1 MTLHPIL
8 ALDQVIEEY
17 RDYLRTEFRAKD
29 LALKDAL
36 ERELDQPLFLAQEPF
51 FQAHRPFRPGKRWDE
66 LPLDPR
72 LARVMAERARRHGA
86 ARPEYAFLHQS
97 DAILNLL
104 APDPRPLVV
113 TTGTGSGK
121 TEAFLLPV
129 IQNALEDAARYS
141 RSGLTAILV
150 YPMNALANDQFIR
163 IQEYLQ
169 GAGFGGTVRVA
180 QYDRGTGQAE
190 REALHRNP
198 PHILLTNYMMLEYLL
213 VRPADRD
220 GIFANHRCRYL
231 VLDEIHTYR
240 GTLGANIALLVR
252 RLQAHL
258 RRARQDWLPQ
268 VAEHARRYP
277 ALVPVGTSATIKSL
291 AVEGL
296 SPEEAR
302 RQRDAD
308 VQDFFARLTGADPA
322 AILVFGEDVE
332 EIAIPA
338 EAAYP
343 PRPTDPGPLNPA
355 NPEGVRLALCRLAGV
370 PANTPVADAA
380 RRCRLIWDL
389 NHWLVAAPLSVSQL
403 VAKLR
408 AEVPARRD
416 VPEPALRREVE
427 AALLA
432 GAALPD
438 GVPGAL
444 RLRAHRFIRGGWR
457 FHRCLNPNCGR
468 LYPMGEERC
477 AGCNWPTAPVYICRN
492 CGADYLRFVGDPLND
507 ALRPSALE
515 TEGPEWML
523 YEPGRFES
531 SAAADSEDFV
541 AEDEEAAPRPGRRG
555 GYALPTQ
562 MKHRPVHTGSFDPA
576 NLLFSSNEADYP
588 LKVVLAP
595 ARTQCL
601 CCGGTAG
608 SHNVITPIALGTSAA
623 LKVLSEGLLEALDEA
638 NRGRPDHDG
647 KERLLVFSDSRQD
660 AAHQARFIIFASRY
674 DRMRRALVQLLRRE
688 GALSIQRAVELL
700 GELGLASRDNPH
712 VPEGPARRIPQ
723 EALARIRAWE
733 EAPLLDDLAI
743 NAGYRATLFNLG
755 LLGVRYDGLD
765 DYVAADGA
773 GLAVRLGVPAAE
785 LAHICR
791 CLLDEVRTRG
801 ALSRPMLSYN
811 PGHIAC
817 PEAIHAAEW
826 ERKLKRPQG
835 YACDA
840 AGQPVGYLAPEDDL
854 PGVQAFNLW
863 RRPGVGGRGPSVERI
878 FRHLLRRAGGVEPDA
893 EDLVALMAFLA
904 DGRYLA
910 PVDLYGFRDHRRL
923 LQVEAENIRLAILAE
938 GERLHCAVCGAPRPF
953 ARPGAA
959 CPMCHGSLVPWP
971 DREVQGSRSVRRIL
985 ADRIIPLVAREHT
998 AQVPHDDRAQIER
1011 DFKAPA
1017 DVSKINLLACS
1028 PTLEMGIDVGGLDAV
1043 ALRNIPP
1050 RPDNYAQR
1058 GGRAGRRS
1066 RVGLV
1071 LGYARSTPH
1080 DQYFFDR
1087 PTEMIAGEVPAPAL
1101 ALGNRDV
1108 ILRHLNAIVFSAAEP
1123 GLAGRMAEYVTARGG
1138 QIEERITELIE
1149 VGLKPQTGYAL
1160 QLANDAFGADILAA
1174 AGLDDAQLRA
1184 HLAALPPRVVDVFE
1198 RTARQV
1204 SELRRALDA
1213 FADRLVGQSAG
1224 THAATMIARLLGIQT
1239 EQTQAG
1245 GDADDRSAGYPLRR
1259 FAEFG
1264 ILPGYEFPTEPAS
1277 LRLLRDPREEDP
1289 ITVARQFG
1297 LAQFQPDAQV
1307 YARAKRWKV
1316 IGLDT
1321 ASPWNPRSDG
1331 PGWVYRICQ
1340 GCGLRFAADQPR
1352 CPRCRD
1358 DRPGQALPGYEY
1370 GGFVAQQ
1377 DEAPVLSEEERFV
1390 GRNLVRIHP
1399 QWDGP
1404 VAGRWR
1410 VQEGWSLRLS
1420 QRETVYWV
1428 NEGPPPTPK
1437 ERDDGIPL
1445 LHGDAKG
1452 FWLCGACGHT
1462 LTPPEPAEPRTRG
1475 RRQPRTA
1482 ADRADL
1488 HGHWERCPQAH
1499 TTPAPLALVTAGR
1512 TDVLRLTLPVPMAP
1526 QERQQ
1531 VNAWGLS
1538 LGYALHNGLC
1548 QLYMLDGG
1556 EVGFE
1561 LEGPWPDR
1569 DHSAHLG
1576 VVSLT
1581 FVDHSLGG
1589 TGYLP
1594 KAAEELH
1601 LVARRALDHLD
1612 HANCETACYRCLKA
1626 YTNQRYHEFLSWP
1639 LAVPTLEALAE
1650 APPASQPTQAGDLD
1664 APGPWLEA
1672 YAAGVGSPLELKFLR
1687 LFEAHG
1693 FHPAKQVPIALTSG
1707 GRPITVADFAVP
1719 ERRLAIYVD
1728 GASVHV
1734 GTNLRRDRLIRQ
1746 RLGSASPPWR
1756 VVELRAR
1763 DLGEGA
1769 RLVARL
1775 EHGHAQ

>member
-1 MTLHPIL
+1 M
-8 ALDQVIEEY
+8 
-17 RDYLRTEFRAKD
+17 RWSSFCG
-29 LALKDAL
+29 
-36 ERELDQPLFLAQEPF
+36 
-51 FQAHRPFRPGKRWDE
+51 GK
-66 LPLDPR
+66 
-72 LARVMAERARRHGA
+72 AR
-86 ARPEYAFLHQS
+86 
-97 DAILNLL
+97 
-104 APDPRPLVV
+104 
-113 TTGTGSGK
+113 
-121 TEAFLLPV
+121 
-129 IQNALEDAARYS
+129 S
-141 RSGLTAILV
+141 RSSGPWSCSASWACAATTT
-150 YPMNALANDQFIR
+150 R
-163 IQEYLQ
+163 
-169 GAGFGGTVRVA
+169 
-180 QYDRGTGQAE
+180 
-190 REALHRNP
+190 
-198 PHILLTNYMMLEYLL
+198 
-213 VRPADRD
+213 
-220 GIFANHRCRYL
+220 
-231 VLDEIHTYR
+231 
-240 GTLGANIALLVR
+240 
-252 RLQAHL
+252 
-258 RRARQDWLPQ
+258 
-268 VAEHARRYP
+268 
-277 ALVPVGTSATIKSL
+277 TS
-291 AVEGL
+291 
-296 SPEEAR
+296 P
-302 RQRDAD
+302 
-308 VQDFFARLTGADPA
+308 
-322 AILVFGEDVE
+322 
-332 EIAIPA
+332 
-338 EAAYP
+338 
-343 PRPTDPGPLNPA
+343 
-355 NPEGVRLALCRLAGV
+355 
-370 PANTPVADAA
+370 
-380 RRCRLIWDL
+380 
-389 NHWLVAAPLSVSQL
+389 
-403 VAKLR
+403 
-408 AEVPARRD
+408 
-416 VPEPALRREVE
+416 
-427 AALLA
+427 
-432 GAALPD
+432 
-438 GVPGAL
+438 
-444 RLRAHRFIRGGWR
+444 
-457 FHRCLNPNCGR
+457 
-468 LYPMGEERC
+468 
-477 AGCNWPTAPVYICRN
+477 
-492 CGADYLRFVGDPLND
+492 
-507 ALRPSALE
+507 
-515 TEGPEWML
+515 
-523 YEPGRFES
+523 
-531 SAAADSEDFV
+531 
-541 AEDEEAAPRPGRRG
+541 
-555 GYALPTQ
+555 
-562 MKHRPVHTGSFDPA
+562 
-576 NLLFSSNEADYP
+576 
-588 LKVVLAP
+588 KV
-595 ARTQCL
+595 
-601 CCGGTAG
+601 
-608 SHNVITPIALGTSAA
+608 
-623 LKVLSEGLLEALDEA
+623 
-638 NRGRPDHDG
+638 
-647 KERLLVFSDSRQD
+647 
-660 AAHQARFIIFASRY
+660 
-674 DRMRRALVQLLRRE
+674 
-688 GALSIQRAVELL
+688 
-700 GELGLASRDNPH
+700 
-712 VPEGPARRIPQ
+712 PARRIPQ

-765 DYVAADGA
+765 EYVAAEGSE
-773 GLAVRLGVPAAE
+773 LSKRLGVPPAE
-785 LAHICR
+785 LAHLCR
-791 CLLDEVRTRG
+791 CLLDEMRTRG

-840 AGQPVGYLAPEDDL
+840 TGQPVGYLAPEDDL

-863 RRPGVGGRGPSVERI
+863 RRPSVGGRGPSVERI
-878 FRHLLRRAGGVEPDA
+878 FRHLLRRAGGVDPDV

-923 LQVEAENIRLAILAE
+923 LQVEAENIRLAILRE
-938 GERLHCAVCGAPRPF
+938 GERLHCEVCGAARPF

-998 AQVPHDDRAQIER
+998 AQVPNDVRAEIER
-1011 DFKAPA
+1011 DFKAKP
-1017 DVSKINLLACS
+1017 DESKINLLACS

-1123 GLAGRMAEYVTARGG
+1123 GLAGRMAEYVTARGELV
-1138 QIEERITELIE
+1138 EERITELIE
-1149 VGLKPQTGYAL
+1149 VGLKPQIGYAL
-1160 QLANDAFGADILAA
+1160 QLAADAFGADILAA

-1184 HLAALPPRVVDVFE
+1184 HLEALPPRVRDVFE

-1307 YARAKRWKV
+1307 FARAKRWKV

-1377 DEAPVLSEEERFV
+1377 DEAPVLSEEERFA

-1410 VQEGWSLRLS
+1410 VQEGWALRLS

-1452 FWLCGACGHT
+1452 FWLCGACGHM

-1499 TTPAPLALVTAGR
+1499 TTPTPLALVTSGR
-1512 TDVLRLTLPVPMAP
+1512 TDVLRLTHAGPDGAAGAATSQRLGPLARLRPAHRPLPALHAGRRRGRLRAGRAVAGS
-1526 QERQQ
+1526 RQQ
-1531 VNAWGLS
+1531 RPPGRGRADLRGSQPGRHRLPAQGRRGAAPRRPPRPGSPGSRQLRDRLLPLPQGLQQP
-1538 LGYALHNGLC
+1538 ALPRVPELAPGRP
-1548 QLYMLDGG
+1548 DPGG
-1556 EVGFE
+1556 AGR
-1561 LEGPWPDR
+1561 GPARDAADPDR
-1569 DHSAHLG
+1569 RPG
-1576 VVSLT
+1576 R
-1581 FVDHSLGG
+1581 
-1589 TGYLP
+1589 
-1594 KAAEELH
+1594 
-1601 LVARRALDHLD
+1601 AR
-1612 HANCETACYRCLKA
+1612 
-1626 YTNQRYHEFLSWP
+1626 P
-1639 LAVPTLEALAE
+1639 LAR
-1650 APPASQPTQAGDLD
+1650 S
-1664 APGPWLEA
+1664 
-1672 YAAGVGSPLELKFLR
+1672 LR
-1687 LFEAHG
+1687 
-1693 FHPAKQVPIALTSG
+1693 
-1707 GRPITVADFAVP
+1707 GR
-1719 ERRLAIYVD
+1719 RRLAA
-1728 GASVHV
+1728 GAQVPAAVRGS
-1734 GTNLRRDRLIRQ
+1734 TASTRRSRCPSSSRPAAG
-1746 RLGSASPPWR
+1746 RSPSPTSPCRSGAWR
-1756 VVELRAR
+1756 STWMAR
-1763 DLGEGA
+1763 RCTWGRICGA
-1769 RLVARL
+1769 I
-1775 EHGHAQ
+1775 G